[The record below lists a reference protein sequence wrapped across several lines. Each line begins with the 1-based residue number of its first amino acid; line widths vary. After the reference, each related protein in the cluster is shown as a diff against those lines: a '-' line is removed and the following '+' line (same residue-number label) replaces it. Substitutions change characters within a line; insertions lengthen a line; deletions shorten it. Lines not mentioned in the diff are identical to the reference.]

1 LIIIIITIII
11 ATVEII
17 EIRTMRGI
25 SPILIRIKSRTVG
38 NLIIESFVEKTLL
51 CQNVHCLVDVF
62 ALPSSDCGLAALW
75 DD

>member
-1 LIIIIITIII
+1 MITINI
-11 ATVEII
+11 ATVEIIEVI

-51 CQNVHCLVDVF
+51 CQNVLCLVDVF